1 MKRNTRSMT
10 AQQEEN
16 DSVDD
21 AEGKPEQQVEVAG
34 DPVAP
39 DDDMELSHCLRAK
52 ERELH
57 LKIRPRDQDPSM
69 RSPWNAEW
77 P

>member
-1 MKRNTRSMT
+1 MR
-10 AQQEEN
+10 AQREEN

-21 AEGKPEQQVEVAG
+21 AEGQPGQHVEVAG
-34 DPVAP
+34 DPVAQ
-39 DDDMELSHCLRAK
+39 DDDMGTQPLPRSK
-52 ERELH
+52 KREVH
-57 LKIRPRDQDPSM
+57 MKIRPRDQDPSM